1 MFFDMRLELLGVEL
15 APMPPALF
23 RGQRALFGGDEI
35 PINGTPSQI
44 KPPGGL
50 GFGAA
55 ALNEFHHPFPQV
67 QRIGFHAL
75 KPITLCPNVNMKCY
89 IFAGCPSPH
98 FPALLLPPH
107 QFPATPKVGRASP
120 RAGCC
125 LPHVHSAPRKK
136 GAARKPRPCF
146 LSPPP
151 LSFSP
156 RPGGVSGC
164 SHNFICVT
172 VLAHDL
178 LLSSNN
184 SNHLLMIEARDDP
197 LIIFLQ
203 SARSVVG
210 MHP

>member
-1 MFFDMRLELLGVEL
+1 MADTKDLLDFLEGGIGMFFDMRLELLGVEL

-89 IFAGCPSPH
+89 TTVFRNPPGRWVAPQSDGRLGQWAFE
-98 FPALLLPPH
+98 FP
-107 QFPATPKVGRASP
+107 T
-120 RAGCC
+120 
-125 LPHVHSAPRKK
+125 
-136 GAARKPRPCF
+136 
-146 LSPPP
+146 
-151 LSFSP
+151 
-156 RPGGVSGC
+156 
-164 SHNFICVT
+164 T
-172 VLAHDL
+172 D
-178 LLSSNN
+178 
-184 SNHLLMIEARDDP
+184 
-197 LIIFLQ
+197 
-203 SARSVVG
+203 
-210 MHP
+210 